1 MQNVSEQ
8 FKVAISQP
16 SREIAIKITFPD
28 LVLDDYHIQK
38 IDLDSALISDN
49 DFEIGAA
56 PMDMV
61 RIELIEDNDTLINYK
76 FENKECVIHQGIE
89 VIIPNT
95 STHADLSD
103 FTHAEL
109 SQRTHN
115 NMNSRSIEYLPLG
128 RFTVE
133 KATRKNNVITL
144 NCVDRMHKAEKEYVS
159 DLMYPATL
167 LDILESACDQ
177 AGIELATTDFANS
190 NYVVP
195 NEPVYEGITCRRI
208 FAQVAELAGGYA
220 KINREGKLEIITLK
234 TTPVKE
240 ITKDHYIEFKINEV
254 AIGKIDKVIVKV
266 GDERAEAGE
275 GENIYTIV
283 DNMFVQN
290 PADVVDAL
298 YEVLKNVRYTACD
311 FKWQGDFSLDLGDK
325 IIIDGYETYILNRK
339 LTYTGGLRED
349 YTAPAKSNIEKES
362 TGKGSLTLDIEN
374 VKTQVKV
381 LSGEISQTIER
392 VENLVVGANNRLF
405 DSQTGIEFGFNSGSG
420 TIQLFGHQIHPYY
433 KVVSDGNIDLFA
445 AFPDSQFAEPLGE
458 LGEVTISLEVLVE
471 VDRKVNIDGKE
482 FDVKGNRWTRIH
494 VTKEFNE
501 ENTTRRLRVRNPFS
515 RKHTRDTEIGTKL
528 IESLSTNINTLYY
541 RNLKVERGNV
551 VTEWTLTPE
560 ELEQYVNR
568 LSTEFKQLED
578 SISLVARRNELTG
591 RFEVTP
597 ESIVA
602 AINTTDGV
610 GRVKNVGV
618 TIDENGLTVENGA
631 VIIRDAFNTAIITS
645 NGLKVMYSFSSGG
658 QYQGWQMV
666 GICGLGFPYIDSYEA
681 SMPVQIPEKLII
693 EKATLYAHCAP
704 AYLTGYSAVEPDV
717 PDGLYYPQNL
727 ALYVRDF
734 DATVFDY
741 PRGSSYRVW
750 YGSGGLEISNAVWG
764 GRWTPNGEGVV
775 TKSGNV
781 KNYLTPGEQTVFV
794 VQSVDLPTSSN
805 RMRFGIMKFDLVIE
819 GFLRG

>member
-1 MQNVSEQ
+1 MQHVSEE
-8 FKVAISQP
+8 FKTAIASP
-16 SREIAIKITFPD
+16 SPGFKSRITFPD
-28 LVLDDYHIQK
+28 LVLDDYQVRSIN
-38 IDLDSALISDN
+38 LDSLLVGSE
-49 DFEIGAA
+49 DFEIGMA

-61 RIELIEDNDTLINYK
+61 QIELVYAPDEPIEYD
-76 FENKECVIHQGIE
+76 FEGKECEIE
-89 VIIPNT
+89 LGVHIP
-95 STHADLSD
+95 
-103 FTHAEL
+103 FTYNRMEAFTYGEL
-109 SQRTHN
+109 EQYTYDEMEEGTPEN
-115 NMNSRSIEYLPLG
+115 VALG
-128 RFTVE
+128 LFTVE
-133 KATRKNNVITL
+133 RATKGVMILTL
-144 NCVDRMHKAEKEYVS
+144 DCVDRMYKAEKDYVS
-159 DLMYPATL
+159 DLMYPTTL

-177 AGIELATTDFANS
+177 AGIELATTTFANS
-190 NYVVP
+190 DYIVP
-195 NEPVYEGITCRRI
+195 NEPVYEGVTCRKV

-220 KINREGKLEIITLK
+220 KMNRLGQLEILTLGDE
-234 TTPVKE
+234 PVRD
-240 ITKDHYIEFKINEV
+240 ITKDHYFDLKINEV
-254 AIGKIDKVIVKV
+254 AEASIDKVIVKDGEETATK
-266 GDERAEAGE
+266 GD

-283 DNMFVQN
+283 DNMFVQDPN
-290 PADVVDAL
+290 NVVDAL
-298 YEVLKNVRYTACD
+298 YSVLKNVSYTACAL
-311 FKWQGDFSLDLGDK
+311 KWQGDFSLDLGDK
-325 IIIDGYETYILNRK
+325 VTVDGNDTYVLSRK

-349 YTAPAKSNIEKES
+349 YSAPAKSNIEKNS

-374 VKTQVKV
+374 VKTQIKV
-381 LSGEISQTIER
+381 IDGEIKQTIER
-392 VENLVVGANNRLF
+392 VENLVVGANNRLY
-405 DSQTGIEFGFNSGSG
+405 DSQTEIPFGFNTG
-420 TIQLFGHQIHPYY
+420 TGEVRIFRDQIHPYY
-433 KVVSDGNIDLFA
+433 KAVGDQNINLFIA
-445 AFPDSQFAEPLGE
+445 LPDSQFAEPLSE
-458 LGEVTISLEVLVE
+458 LGEITISLDVMVD
-471 VDRKVNIDGKE
+471 VDRTVIIDGKD

-494 VTKEFNE
+494 VTKAFDN
-501 ENTTRRLRVRNPFS
+501 NTTRRSRVRNPFS
-515 RKHTRDTEIGTKL
+515 RKRTRDIDIGTRL
-528 IESLSTNINTLYY
+528 IESLFTNINTLYY

-618 TIDENGLTVENGA
+618 TIDGYGLTVENGA

-666 GICGLGFPYIDSYEA
+666 GIHGLGFPYIASHEA

-704 AYLTGYSAVEPDV
+704 AYLTGYSGAEPDV
-717 PDGLYYPQNL
+717 PDGLYYPRNL
-727 ALYVRDF
+727 ALHVRDF
-734 DATVFDY
+734 DGAVFDY
-741 PRGSSYRVW
+741 PMGSSYGVW

-775 TKSGNV
+775 TMSGDV
-781 KNYLTPGEQTVFV
+781 KNYLTPDEQTVFV
-794 VQSVDLPTSSN
+794 VRSVDSLTSSN

>member
-16 SREIAIKITFPD
+16 SREIASKITFPD

-49 DFEIGAA
+49 DFEIGVA

-76 FENKECVIHQGIE
+76 FENKECVIYQGIE

-95 STHADLSD
+95 STHADLSN

-254 AIGKIDKVIVKV
+254 AIGEIDKVIVKV

-325 IIIDGYETYILNRK
+325 IIIDEYETYILNRK

-405 DSQTGIEFGFNSGSG
+405 DSQTGIEFGFNSGFG

-471 VDRKVNIDGKE
+471 IDRKVNIDGKE

-501 ENTTRRLRVRNPFS
+501 ENTTKRLRVRNPFS

-618 TIDENGLTVENGA
+618 TIDENGLTVDNGA
-631 VIIRDAFNTAIITS
+631 IIIRDAFNTAIITS

-734 DATVFDY
+734 DGAVFDY
-741 PRGSSYRVW
+741 PRGSSYGVW
-750 YGSGGLEISNAVWG
+750 YGSGGSEISNAVWG

-775 TKSGNV
+775 TMSGDV

-794 VQSVDLPTSSN
+794 VQSADSPTSSN